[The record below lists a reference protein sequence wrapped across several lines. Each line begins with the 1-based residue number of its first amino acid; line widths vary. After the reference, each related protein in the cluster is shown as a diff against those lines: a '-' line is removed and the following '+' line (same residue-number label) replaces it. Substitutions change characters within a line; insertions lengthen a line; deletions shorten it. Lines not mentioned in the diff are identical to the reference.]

1 MYKPRELNTVYYT
14 LNNKKK
20 VQIDILWKKGR
31 RKKKFM
37 EHGLCSGGIKML
49 YS

>member
-14 LNNKKK
+14 LNNKVKKK

-31 RKKKFM
+31 SKKK
-37 EHGLCSGGIKML
+37 IK
-49 YS
+49 